1 MKLIAHRGASGTH
14 PENTL
19 ASFRAA
25 WAAGAGSIEFDVQKA
40 GDGTLVVIHD
50 NDLKR
55 TAGDPRAVR
64 DLTLPALR
72 RLDAGSWFDARFK
85 AERIPTLE
93 DLAEAAPRDCEFNLE
108 IKQAE
113 PPYAGI
119 EKDVLAFLDAR
130 RAVKARTAVSS
141 FHHAT
146 LKALRGLDP
155 AVRIGLLPGR
165 LPIDDAFGLAQELK
179 AESLNV
185 NQERLTPEWITRA
198 RAAGL
203 KVLVYT
209 IVSQEQ
215 ADRAAALGADGVFS
229 NFPDLRVPA

>member
-19 ASFRAA
+19 AAFRAA
-25 WAAGAGSIEFDVQKA
+25 WAGGARSIEFDVQRSK
-40 GDGTLVVIHD
+40 DGALVVVHD

-55 TAGDPRAVR
+55 TGGDPRAVR
-64 DLTLPALR
+64 DLTLPELK
-72 RLDAGSWFDARFK
+72 RLDAGSWLDARFK
-85 AERIPTLE
+85 SERIPTLE
-93 DLAEAAPRDCEFNLE
+93 ELADAAPGDCEFNLE

-119 EKDVLAFLDAR
+119 EGDVLAFLDAR
-130 RAVKARTAVSS
+130 PGLKARTSVSS
-141 FHHAT
+141 FHHET
-146 LKALRGLDP
+146 LKALRRADA

-165 LPIDDAFGLAQELK
+165 LPIDAAFELARELK

-185 NQERLTPEWITRA
+185 NQERVTPEWMARA

-215 ADRAAALGADGVFS
+215 LDRAAGLGADGVFS